1 MGRTIPVFNQLE
13 VTNISNIK
21 MQNFLKIAFCVAASA
36 CVVTCNEEGEERL
49 GYYSVASDG
58 TTSLAFNST
67 SIQNLVILGL
77 FGAEEAADTGYG
89 YGYEQPAYG
98 EGPAYGNFAKR
109 HGLDFM
115 APVLSALTKGKKKY
129 EAEEEQ

>member
-1 MGRTIPVFNQLE
+1 MI
-13 VTNISNIK
+13 
-21 MQNFLKIAFCVAASA
+21 
-36 CVVTCNEEGEERL
+36 L
-49 GYYSVASDG
+49 GLFGLVLGALVLPLFG
-58 TTSLAFNST
+58 LSLG
-67 SIQNLVILGL
+67 GL

-115 APVLSALTKGKKKY
+115 APVLSAPTKGKKKY